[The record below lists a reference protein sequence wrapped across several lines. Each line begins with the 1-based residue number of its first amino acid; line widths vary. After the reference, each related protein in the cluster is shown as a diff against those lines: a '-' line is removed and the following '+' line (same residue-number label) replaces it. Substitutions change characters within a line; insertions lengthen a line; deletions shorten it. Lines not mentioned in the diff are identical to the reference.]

1 MWEPALC
8 GSWLACDAN
17 TSVCQ
22 ANRGEAIAGKP
33 GSHIKPVPT
42 FVFGVSTG
50 SPPNCGKQIWP
61 PLKARHIAAAN
72 PCFVTVLTCP
82 HPLWNRLWVTWV

>member
-1 MWEPALC
+1 MAAVC

-17 TSVCQ
+17 ASVYQ
-22 ANRGEAIAGKP
+22 LNRGDCIAGKP
-33 GSHIKPVPT
+33 APT
-42 FVFGVSTG
+42 FVFAVFTR
-50 SPPNCGKQIWP
+50 PLPNCGKQIWLP
-61 PLKARHIAAAN
+61 SKARHIAAAN